1 MQKLLYVIAVIV
13 FLGMGGLF
21 WHSHS
26 SAQSDTLQTTVRIT
40 VCGNDVQESG
50 EQCDGTDLAGES
62 CTTQGFTGGTLSCD
76 PACDFDT
83 SSCTSTPGGGGGGGG
98 GRVPAT
104 VSEPATQIN
113 FTGQASPGDTVF
125 LLKDAQL
132 AGTAV
137 VGPDGVFSFSL
148 SELSGGSYIFSLYS
162 QSPSRERSSFVTLPV
177 QITPH
182 TITNVSGI
190 SFEPRPSIP
199 PSQQMLG
206 DLSGDGRVDLIDFSI
221 LIFWFERPNPPS
233 HVDLNGDG
241 KADLV
246 DFSIMAYYWTG

>member
-148 SELSGGSYIFSLYS
+148 RELSGGSYIFSLYS
-162 QSPSRERSSFVTLPV
+162 QSPSGERSSFVTLPV

-182 TITNVSGI
+182 TVTNVSGI
-190 SFEPRPSIP
+190 VFDFEKPIDSAQARCADPNNDSH
-199 PSQQMLG
+199 
-206 DLSGDGRVDLIDFSI
+206 VDLVDFSI
-221 LIFWFERPNPPS
+221 LLFWFERSAVPT
-233 HVDLNGDG
+233 HIDCNGDG